1 MEWKEIKGYEGLYEV
16 SNMGEVRSLP
26 RQGTKGRILKQHE
39 RKGYLRVALT
49 KDHKTTW
56 CSVNRLVAEAFI
68 PNPNNLEQVDHINSN
83 RLDNRAENLQWLTR
97 QDNIIKACGKKI
109 RCIET
114 GKVYNTIT
122 DALVE
127 LGKSKK
133 DGSITAAAKG
143 RQKSAFGYHWE
154 YVGEE

>member
-16 SNMGEVRSLP
+16 SDIGEVRSLP

-39 RKGYLRVALT
+39 RKGYLRVGLT

-68 PNPNNLEQVDHINSN
+68 PNPDNLEQVDHINSN

-97 QDNIIKACGKKI
+97 QDNVIKACGKKI

-114 GKVYNTIT
+114 GKVYNTT
-122 DALVE
+122 AEALVE
-127 LGKSKK
+127 LGKPKNHS
-133 DGSITAAAKG
+133 SITAALKG